1 MKKIIKI
8 QGMMCSHC
16 DVRVKDALCALA
28 HVTDV
33 TADHGTG
40 TACVTANEDIQDNV
54 LKDAIEDLGFEV
66 TDIKNA

>member
-1 MKKIIKI
+1 MKKIIKV
-8 QGMMCSHC
+8 QGMMCAHC
-16 DVRVKDALCALA
+16 DARVKDALSALA

-40 TACVTANEDIQDNV
+40 TACVTAGEDVQDSV
-54 LKDAIEDLGFEV
+54 LKNAIEDLGFEV